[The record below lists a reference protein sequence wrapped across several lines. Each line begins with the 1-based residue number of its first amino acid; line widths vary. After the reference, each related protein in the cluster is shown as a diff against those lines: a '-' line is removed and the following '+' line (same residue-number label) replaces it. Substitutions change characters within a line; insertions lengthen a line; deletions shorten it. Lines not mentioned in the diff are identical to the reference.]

1 MVIYVFLLEF
11 SSPSHQKEWFKIWKI
26 RNPTNPT
33 NHIKESQSSHCIVV
47 HEDAYL
53 SYKRYKVEKLC
64 LEGHPR
70 YTSTNIYKHTL
81 LLYYF
86 LQKNNLKQNKRK
98 KRKKQTNK
106 TSKLDWL
113 KPQHEPCKRSEKR
126 INHLESCSLLIGD
139 LDGDPFFCMNLCSDG

>member
-1 MVIYVFLLEF
+1 MKDKK
-11 SSPSHQKEWFKIWKI
+11 SCK
-26 RNPTNPT
+26 
-33 NHIKESQSSHCIVV
+33 
-47 HEDAYL
+47 
-53 SYKRYKVEKLC
+53 SYKSHKRVTKLTLHSCAWRCLSKLQEIQSWETLFGRPYKVHKYQ
-64 LEGHPR
+64 
-70 YTSTNIYKHTL
+70 YTQTHIVFVLIFY
-81 LLYYF
+81 
-86 LQKNNLKQNKRK
+86 KNNLKQN